1 MNTSKNPNTTQPDD
15 SVATPA
21 ADLGELWQTLD
32 VLPEAETPEDLLAT
46 TIEMVAVDGKH
57 QRPGKLSRF
66 AQMRGDLWQWFA
78 PAIAVGVSIVLGY
91 CVGQVIGTSERE
103 PFDGRA
109 PADWR
114 ARRTELLKSS
124 IQEAIENNPSG
135 AQKFFR
141 QQLRN
146 SQDAQGQTVPPQQNS
161 TMGSRTGQMNP
172 AVPRNSRPIPL
183 DGQER
188 NGRLRGKQPGPPK
201 GPGDQRREQ
210 PVGAPAEESS
220 P

>member
-1 MNTSKNPNTTQPDD
+1 MNKRHTPRTTQHKDLG
-15 SVATPA
+15 ATPA
-21 ADLGELWQTLD
+21 SDLGELWQTLD

-46 TIEMVAVDGKH
+46 TIEMVAVDGRH
-57 QRPGKLSRF
+57 LHLGKSSRL

-78 PAIAVGVSIVLGY
+78 PAIAVGISIVLGY
-91 CVGQVIGTSERE
+91 FVGQVTTSTSERE
-103 PFDGRA
+103 PV
-109 PADWR
+109 DWR
-114 ARRTELLKSS
+114 ARRTEILKSS

-210 PVGAPAEESS
+210 PVGAPVEESS

>member
-1 MNTSKNPNTTQPDD
+1 MNTRHTPNTTQHEDPG
-15 SVATPA
+15 ATPA

-46 TIEMVAVDGKH
+46 TIEMVAVDGRH

-91 CVGQVIGTSERE
+91 CVGQITTGTSERE
-103 PFDGRA
+103 PV
-109 PADWR
+109 DWR

-135 AQKFFR
+135 AKKFFE

-161 TMGSRTGQMNP
+161 TMGSRTGGMNP

-188 NGRLRGKQPGPPK
+188 NERLRGKQPGPPK
-201 GPGDQRREQ
+201 GPGGQRREQ

>member
-1 MNTSKNPNTTQPDD
+1 MNAKHNPDTTQHEDPG
-15 SVATPA
+15 ATPA
-21 ADLGELWQTLD
+21 SDLGELWQTLD

-46 TIEMVAVDGKH
+46 TIEMVAVDGRH

-78 PAIAVGVSIVLGY
+78 PAIAVGISIVLGY
-91 CVGQVIGTSERE
+91 FVGQVTTSTSERE
-103 PFDGRA
+103 PV
-109 PADWR
+109 DWR
-114 ARRTELLKSS
+114 ARRTEILKSS

-210 PVGAPAEESS
+210 PVGAPVEESS

>member
-1 MNTSKNPNTTQPDD
+1 VNTRHTPDTTQHEDPG
-15 SVATPA
+15 ATPA

-46 TIEMVAVDGKH
+46 TIEMVAVDGRH
-57 QRPGKLSRF
+57 QRLGKLSRF
-66 AQMRGDLWQWFA
+66 AQMRGDLWQWFE

-91 CVGQVIGTSERE
+91 FVGQVTTGTSERE
-103 PFDGRA
+103 PV
-109 PADWR
+109 DWR

-141 QQLRN
+141 QQLRD

-161 TMGSRTGQMNP
+161 TMGSRAGQMNP
-172 AVPRNSRPIPL
+172 PIPRNSRSVPL
-183 DGQER
+183 NGQER
-188 NGRLRGKQPGPPK
+188 NGRLREKQPGPPK
-201 GPGDQRREQ
+201 GPGDQRWKQ
-210 PVGAPAEESS
+210 PVGVPVEESF

>member
-1 MNTSKNPNTTQPDD
+1 MNTRHTPDTTQHEDPG
-15 SVATPA
+15 ATPA

-32 VLPEAETPEDLLAT
+32 VLPEAETPEDFLAT
-46 TIEMVAVDGKH
+46 TIEMVAVDGRH
-57 QRPGKLSRF
+57 QRLGKLSRF

-91 CVGQVIGTSERE
+91 FVGQVTTGTSERE
-103 PFDGRA
+103 PV
-109 PADWR
+109 DWR

-141 QQLRN
+141 QQLRD

-161 TMGSRTGQMNP
+161 TMGSRAGQMNP
-172 AVPRNSRPIPL
+172 PIPRNSRSVPL
-183 DGQER
+183 NGQER
-188 NGRLRGKQPGPPK
+188 NGRLREKQPGPPK
-201 GPGDQRREQ
+201 GLGDQRWKQ
-210 PVGAPAEESS
+210 PVGVPVEESF

>member
-1 MNTSKNPNTTQPDD
+1 MNEKHTPRATQHDAP
-15 SVATPA
+15 VTTPA

-46 TIEMVAVDGKH
+46 TIEMVAVNGKH
-57 QRPGKLSRF
+57 HRPGRSSRF

-78 PAIAVGVSIVLGY
+78 PAIAVGISIVLGY
-91 CVGQVIGTSERE
+91 FVGQSI
-103 PFDGRA
+103 PFA
-109 PADWR
+109 QQQPADWR
-114 ARRTELLKSS
+114 ARRQEVLKNT

-135 AQKFFR
+135 ARKFFQ

-146 SQDAQGQTVPPQQNS
+146 SQGTQGQTMPPQQNS
-161 TMGSRTGQMNP
+161 KKGSRTGGMNP
-172 AVPRNSRPIPL
+172 SVPKNSQPVPL

-188 NGRLRGKQPGPPK
+188 NGRLRGKQPGLLK
-201 GPGDQRREQ
+201 GPGDQRRQQ
-210 PVGAPAEESS
+210 PAVVPVEVSS

>member
-1 MNTSKNPNTTQPDD
+1 MNTRHTPDTTQHEDPG
-15 SVATPA
+15 ATPA

-46 TIEMVAVDGKH
+46 TIEMVAIDGRH
-57 QRPGKLSRF
+57 QRLGKLSRF

-91 CVGQVIGTSERE
+91 FVGHVTTGTSERE
-103 PFDGRA
+103 PV
-109 PADWR
+109 DWR

-141 QQLRN
+141 QQLRD

-161 TMGSRTGQMNP
+161 TMGSRAGQMNP
-172 AVPRNSRPIPL
+172 PIPRNSRSVPL
-183 DGQER
+183 NGQER
-188 NGRLRGKQPGPPK
+188 NGRLREKQPGPPK
-201 GPGDQRREQ
+201 GLGDQRWKQ
-210 PVGAPAEESS
+210 PVGVPVEESF

>member
-1 MNTSKNPNTTQPDD
+1 MNKRDTPNTTQHEDPR
-15 SVATPA
+15 ATPA

-78 PAIAVGVSIVLGY
+78 PAIAVGISIVLGY
-91 CVGQVIGTSERE
+91 FVGQVTTSTSERE
-103 PFDGRA
+103 PV
-109 PADWR
+109 DWR
-114 ARRTELLKSS
+114 ARRTEILKSS

-161 TMGSRTGQMNP
+161 TMGSRTGGMNP

-188 NGRLRGKQPGPPK
+188 NERLRGKQPGPPK
-201 GPGDQRREQ
+201 GPGGQRREQ

>member
-1 MNTSKNPNTTQPDD
+1 MNAKHNPDTTQHEDPG
-15 SVATPA
+15 ATPA
-21 ADLGELWQTLD
+21 SDLGELWQTLD

-46 TIEMVAVDGKH
+46 TIEMVAVDGRH

-78 PAIAVGVSIVLGY
+78 PAIAVGISIVLGDF
-91 CVGQVIGTSERE
+91 VGQVTTSTSERE
-103 PFDGRA
+103 PV
-109 PADWR
+109 DWR

-210 PVGAPAEESS
+210 PVGAPVEESS

>member
-1 MNTSKNPNTTQPDD
+1 MNTRHTPDTTQHED
-15 SVATPA
+15 SGATPA

-46 TIEMVAVDGKH
+46 TIEMVAVDGRH

-135 AQKFFR
+135 AKKFFE

-146 SQDAQGQTVPPQQNS
+146 SQDAQGQTVPPQQKS
-161 TMGSRTGQMNP
+161 TMGSRTGGMNLSI
-172 AVPRNSRPIPL
+172 PRNSRPVQL

-188 NGRLRGKQPGPPK
+188 NGRLRGKQPGPLK
-201 GPGDQRREQ
+201 GPGDQRRKQ
-210 PVGAPAEESS
+210 SVGAPVEESS

>member
-1 MNTSKNPNTTQPDD
+1 MNAKHNPDTTQHEDPG
-15 SVATPA
+15 ATPA
-21 ADLGELWQTLD
+21 SDLGELWQTLD

-46 TIEMVAVDGKH
+46 TIEMVAVDGRH

-91 CVGQVIGTSERE
+91 CVGQITTGDSERE
-103 PFDGRA
+103 PV
-109 PADWR
+109 DWR

-210 PVGAPAEESS
+210 PVGAPVEESS

>member
-1 MNTSKNPNTTQPDD
+1 MNTRHTPDTTQHEDPG
-15 SVATPA
+15 ATPA

-57 QRPGKLSRF
+57 HRPGKSSRF

-78 PAIAVGVSIVLGY
+78 PAIAVGISIVLGY
-91 CVGQVIGTSERE
+91 FVGQATTGTQKQE
-103 PFDGRA
+103 PF
-109 PADWR
+109 DWR
-114 ARRTELLKSS
+114 ARREEVLKST

-135 AQKFFR
+135 ARKFFQ

-146 SQDAQGQTVPPQQNS
+146 SQGAQGQMLPPQQNS
-161 TMGSRTGQMNP
+161 KVGSRTGEKNSSIPRGSRQ
-172 AVPRNSRPIPL
+172 VPL
-183 DGQER
+183 EGQER
-188 NGRLRGKQPGPPK
+188 NGRLRGKPPGLPK
-201 GPGDQRREQ
+201 EPGDQRRKQ
-210 PVGAPAEESS
+210 SAAAPVEESS

>member
-1 MNTSKNPNTTQPDD
+1 MNTRHTPDTTQHEDPG
-15 SVATPA
+15 ATPA

-57 QRPGKLSRF
+57 HRPGKSSRF

-78 PAIAVGVSIVLGY
+78 PAIAVGISIVLGY
-91 CVGQVIGTSERE
+91 FVGQATTGTQKQE
-103 PFDGRA
+103 PF
-109 PADWR
+109 DWR
-114 ARRTELLKSS
+114 ARREEVLKST

-135 AQKFFR
+135 ARKFFQ

-146 SQDAQGQTVPPQQNS
+146 SQGAQGQMLPPQQNS
-161 TMGSRTGQMNP
+161 KAGSRTGEKNSSILRGSRQ
-172 AVPRNSRPIPL
+172 VPL
-183 DGQER
+183 EGQER
-188 NGRLRGKQPGPPK
+188 NGRLRGKPPGLPK
-201 GPGDQRREQ
+201 EPGDQRRKQ
-210 PVGAPAEESS
+210 SAAAPVEESS

>member
-1 MNTSKNPNTTQPDD
+1 MNTRHNPDTTQHEDPG
-15 SVATPA
+15 ATPA
-21 ADLGELWQTLD
+21 SDLGELWQTLD

-46 TIEMVAVDGKH
+46 TIEMVAVDGRH
-57 QRPGKLSRF
+57 QSPGKLSRF

-78 PAIAVGVSIVLGY
+78 PAIAVGISIVIGY
-91 CVGQVIGTSERE
+91 FVGQVTTGTSERE
-103 PFDGRA
+103 PV
-109 PADWR
+109 DWR

-210 PVGAPAEESS
+210 PVGAPVEESS

>member
-1 MNTSKNPNTTQPDD
+1 MNAKHNPDTTQHEDPG
-15 SVATPA
+15 ATPA
-21 ADLGELWQTLD
+21 SDLGELWQTLD

-46 TIEMVAVDGKH
+46 TIEMVAVDGRH

-78 PAIAVGVSIVLGY
+78 PAIAVGISIVLGY
-91 CVGQVIGTSERE
+91 FVGQVTTSTSERE
-103 PFDGRA
+103 PV
-109 PADWR
+109 DWR

-210 PVGAPAEESS
+210 PVGAPVEESS

>member
-1 MNTSKNPNTTQPDD
+1 MNEKHTPRATQHDAP
-15 SVATPA
+15 VTTPA

-46 TIEMVAVDGKH
+46 TIEMVAVNGKH
-57 QRPGKLSRF
+57 HRPGRSSRF

-91 CVGQVIGTSERE
+91 FVGQVIGD
-103 PFDGRA
+103 PFDGRT
-109 PADWR
+109 PADLR
-114 ARRTELLKSS
+114 ARRTELLKTS

-135 AQKFFR
+135 AKKFFQ

-146 SQDAQGQTVPPQQNS
+146 SLDAQGQTMPSEQNS
-161 TMGSRTGQMNP
+161 KKGSRAGGMNP
-172 AVPRNSRPIPL
+172 SIPKNSPSVPL

-201 GPGDQRREQ
+201 GPGDQRRKQ
-210 PVGAPAEESS
+210 SVGAPEEESS